1 MRLPSLQLASLQF
14 LKTRYTLGRAA
25 LDDPYHID
33 LIKEKLMRSLST
45 VVSDVIDEL
54 TSCIPHYIATQGEG
68 RLSYS

>member
-1 MRLPSLQLASLQF
+1 
-14 LKTRYTLGRAA
+14 
-25 LDDPYHID
+25 
-33 LIKEKLMRSLST
+33 MRSLST